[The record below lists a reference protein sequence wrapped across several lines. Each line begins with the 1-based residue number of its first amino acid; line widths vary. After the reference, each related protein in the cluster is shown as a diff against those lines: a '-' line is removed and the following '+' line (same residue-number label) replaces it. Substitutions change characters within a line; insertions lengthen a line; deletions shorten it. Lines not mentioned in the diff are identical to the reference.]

1 MKTSTIAK
9 RLEKRYTGSKARVAY
24 KVVSDM
30 VNGTNR
36 SGMVYDGFNTIL
48 RPTTSTKRGVVCYKQ
63 DIVDLLT
70 LLGIKHFV
78 GNDGVRGG
86 QASNFIKITHKI
98 D

>member
-9 RLEKRYTGSKARVAY
+9 RLENRYTGSKTRIAY

-36 SGMVYDGFNTIL
+36 SYLVHDGFNTVI

-70 LLGIKHFV
+70 LLGIKHIV
-78 GNDGVRGG
+78 GNDGVRGS
-86 QASNFIKITHKI
+86 QAYNFIKITHKI